1 MVERLT
7 VIFFIILCF
16 LLGSYLIFAPWD
28 MLFGPW
34 ADNFL
39 LAFVAGKSGL
49 PAIQN
54 AVASTWARGAV
65 TGLGVLNIVIG
76 VWEILTFERSVQ
88 LLAGHESAPRR

>member
-1 MVERLT
+1 
-7 VIFFIILCF
+7 
-16 LLGSYLIFAPWD
+16 

-39 LAFVAGKSGL
+39 LAFVADKSGL